1 MKSPRFDAPLSW
13 EATELQRLATG
24 LSEAGSRLEESFWEK
39 HLAELV
45 QNLIRNDAEH
55 ELTVALDILFDDNP
69 PAYNELAS
77 MVEAQ
82 TESILLH
89 YKDKAYDIQ
98 LFASPILAWS
108 RYAIPATSL
117 EKEILEVLKTQLG
130 AHVFADGARLAL
142 ADYLFSPDQLPR
154 NFRDLWKLTQ
164 ELGEQALAGRYLKLN
179 TEGLPE
185 TNRFLSDVRYLIGVV
200 AVPQGSPIFRWNET
214 NGSRQNA
221 QAAWQAQGTPNLVPL
236 FTGCTYELL
245 LTDAYHTACR
255 QADRDSRP
263 YAISASI
270 AFLETALG
278 LMPEDLQAVVAP
290 CYGQELEEYRI
301 GLAPYEQNTVYH
313 GIVWTLLGPE
323 DEQTNT
329 LAEID
334 TALRKC
340 GLENIVY
347 LDEQLSMDSC
357 DDCGAPFFPTMEG
370 ELVHAEMPEQA
381 ESMHQTLH

>member
-1 MKSPRFDAPLSW
+1 MKSPHFDAPLSW

-24 LSEAGSRLEESFWEK
+24 LSESGSRLEESFWEK

-45 QNLIRNDAEH
+45 QNLIKNDAEH
-55 ELTVALDILFDDNP
+55 ELTVALDTLFDNNP

-82 TESILLH
+82 TESILLPF
-89 YKDKAYDIQ
+89 KDKEYDVQ

-108 RYAIPATSL
+108 RYAIPTISL
-117 EKEILEVLKTQLG
+117 EKEILEVLKTQLR
-130 AHVFADGARLAL
+130 AHVFANQAHLAL

-154 NFRDLWKLTQ
+154 NFCDLWKLTQ
-164 ELGEQALAGRYLKLN
+164 ELGECALSEQHLKLN
-179 TEGLPE
+179 TEELPE

-214 NGSRQNA
+214 DGSRQDA
-221 QAAWQAQGTPNLVPL
+221 QAAWLAQGAPNLAPL
-236 FTGCTYELL
+236 FTGCAYQPLL
-245 LTDAYHTACR
+245 ADAYHAACR

-278 LMPEDLQAVVAP
+278 LMPEDIQAVVAP

-301 GLAPYEQNTVYH
+301 GLAPCNQNTVYH

-329 LAEID
+329 LTEID
-334 TALRKC
+334 AALRKC
-340 GLENIVY
+340 G
-347 LDEQLSMDSC
+347 
-357 DDCGAPFFPTMEG
+357 
-370 ELVHAEMPEQA
+370 
-381 ESMHQTLH
+381 